1 MGPADAAL
9 VRTNEKRAP
18 IATVASAISRR
29 PVVALLVLLIALA
42 PLFAAAGRIR
52 PNNSLDAWFVEGDPA
67 LAKYH
72 AFLRE
77 FGNDEAILIGYET
90 PDGARSAAEVALQ
103 LRIASRLGR
112 IDGIDRVLAGSAM
125 LAGLSDGLVAEDGRA
140 SALVAWLAVRPDI
153 EQVRGRVIDDVRA
166 AAAAELAPRG
176 RTAHLVGNGV
186 LYDGLNRQTM
196 KDSAVFLTLALAA
209 MVVLLAIGLR
219 NWRAVVLALVAP
231 LLSAFAGMGILELSG
246 RPFTVV
252 GSALPTLILVVALS
266 DAIHALLHYE
276 HVRRLHPPANAAERR
291 AQAAA
296 AIGWVAVPCLFTALT
311 TAAGFASLVTSKIAL
326 VRDFGV
332 FAAAGMLLAWV
343 VTVVFLTAALALW
356 DVRPPERAKGGALE
370 RMLDA
375 YSARLPSLR
384 IPVLAGTV
392 VVAIVMGIGA
402 AKIRADTDTIG
413 LLPAGHDVRRDS
425 EWMERRLGAYTPLEM
440 RVTSPA
446 GIMDTT
452 FLRQLR
458 DWRARAE
465 ALPEVTRTFS
475 ALDVRGLSG
484 AVGNDV
490 PADESSYV
498 SDDERTLRVS
508 AYVPMTTANGFSRT
522 AAALEREG
530 VAAFGRADAVEASGY
545 LPLYVRIVEYIVRS
559 TVVGFGTASVIVF
572 ALMFPLVRSWRGM
585 FAAMVVNLLP
595 VLLVF
600 GLMGWSG
607 IPLDIATATVGAI
620 VLGIVVDD
628 TIHFL
633 HRYRVAVREGMSST
647 AASTATIRE
656 AGRGMLLTT
665 AVLGSGFAVMIA
677 AGTKSISYFGLLAT
691 LAVLSAVFADLLLL
705 PVLLS
710 AGRDAPAA
718 RSRESAA

>member
-1 MGPADAAL
+1 MEPP
-9 VRTNEKRAP
+9 RA
-18 IATVASAISRR
+18 IATAASAISRR
-29 PVVALLVLLIALA
+29 PITALLVLLIALA
-42 PLFAAAGRIR
+42 PLLGAAGRIR
-52 PNNSLDAWFVEGDPA
+52 PNNSLDAWFVVGDPA
-67 LAKYH
+67 LASYH

-77 FGNDEAILIGYET
+77 FGNDEAILLGYET
-90 PDGARSAAEVALQ
+90 PGGARSASEVALQ
-103 LRIASRLGR
+103 LRIAARLDR

-125 LAGLSDGLVAEDGRA
+125 LAGLSGGLVAEDGRA

-153 EQVRGRVIDDVRA
+153 EQVRGRIIDDVRA
-166 AAAAELAPRG
+166 AAAAELQPLG

-219 NWRAVVLALVAP
+219 NWRAVILALVAP

-276 HVRRLHPPANAAERR
+276 HVRRLHPPADAAERR
-291 AQAAA
+291 RQAAS

-311 TAAGFASLVTSKIAL
+311 TAAGFASLATSKIAL

-343 VTVVFLTAALALW
+343 VTLVFLTAALALW
-356 DVRPPERAKGGALE
+356 DVRPPERGAAGGALQ
-370 RMLDA
+370 RALDA

-384 IPVLAGTV
+384 RPVLAGSIL
-392 VVAIVMGIGA
+392 VAIVMGIGA
-402 AKIRADTDTIG
+402 ARIHADTDTIG
-413 LLPAGHDVRRDS
+413 LLPAEHEVRRDS
-425 EWMERRLGAYTPLEM
+425 EWLERRLGAYTPLEM

-446 GIMDTT
+446 GIMDST

-465 ALPEVTRTFS
+465 ALPEVERTFS

-484 AVGNDV
+484 ATADAV
-490 PADESSYV
+490 PADESAYV
-498 SDDERTLRVS
+498 SADEKTLRVS
-508 AYVPMTTANGFSRT
+508 AYVPMTTANGFART

-545 LPLYVRIVEYIVRS
+545 LPLYVRITDYIVRS
-559 TVVGFGTASVIVF
+559 TVLGLGTASVIVF
-572 ALMFPLVRSWRGM
+572 ALMFPLVRSARGM
-585 FAAMVVNLLP
+585 GAAMVVNLLP

-600 GLMGWSG
+600 GVMGWSG

-633 HRYRVAVREGMSST
+633 HRHHVERRAGMSS
-647 AASTATIRE
+647 AAAATATIRQ
-656 AGRGMLLTT
+656 AGRGMILTS

-677 AGTKSISYFGLLAT
+677 AGTKSISYFGLLAA
-691 LAVLSAVFADLLLL
+691 LAVVSAVACDLLLL

-710 AGRDAPAA
+710 GGRDAPAST
-718 RSRESAA
+718 SRAAA

>member
-1 MGPADAAL
+1 METP
-9 VRTNEKRAP
+9 RA
-18 IATVASAISRR
+18 IATVASVISRR
-29 PVVALLVLLIALA
+29 PITALLVLLIALA
-42 PLFAAAGRIR
+42 PLLVAAGRIR
-52 PNNSLDAWFVEGDPA
+52 PNNSLDAWFVEGDSA
-67 LAKYH
+67 LVQYH

-77 FGNDEAILIGYET
+77 FGNDEAILVGYET
-90 PDGARSAAEVALQ
+90 PDGARTPSEVALQ
-103 LRIASRLGR
+103 LRIAARFGR
-112 IDGIDRVLAGSAM
+112 IDGIERVLAGSAM
-125 LAGLSDGLVAEDGRA
+125 LAGLSEGLVAKDGRA
-140 SALVAWLAVRPDI
+140 TALVAWLSVRPDI

-166 AAAAELAPRG
+166 AAAAELAPLG

-196 KDSAVFLTLALAA
+196 KDSGVFLTLALVA
-209 MVVLLAIGLR
+209 MVILLAIGLR
-219 NWRAVVLALVAP
+219 NWRAVILALVAP

-276 HVRRLHPPANAAERR
+276 HLRRLHPPADAAERR
-291 AQAAA
+291 RQAASA
-296 AIGWVAVPCLFTALT
+296 VGWVAVPCLFTALT
-311 TAAGFASLVTSKIAL
+311 TAAGFASLVTSRIAL

-343 VTVVFLTAALALW
+343 VTLVFLTAALALW
-356 DVRPPERAKGGALE
+356 DVRPPERDAAGGALD

-375 YSARLPSLR
+375 YAARLPSIR
-384 IPVLAGTV
+384 IPVMVGTIIV
-392 VVAIVMGIGA
+392 SIVMGVGA
-402 AKIRADTDTIG
+402 ARLRADTDTIG
-413 LLPAGHDVRRDS
+413 LFPAGHDVRRDS
-425 EWMERRLGAYTPLEM
+425 EWLEQRLGAYTPLEM

-446 GIMDTT
+446 GIMDPT

-465 ALPEVTRTFS
+465 ALPEVERTFS
-475 ALDVRGLSG
+475 ALDVRGLTG
-484 AVGNDV
+484 AGGDV
-490 PADESSYV
+490 APVDESEYV
-498 SDDERTLRVS
+498 SADERTLRVS
-508 AYVPMTTANGFSRT
+508 AYVPMTTANGFART

-530 VAAFGRADAVEASGY
+530 AAAFGRADAVQASGY
-545 LPLYVRIVEYIVRS
+545 LPLYVRITEYIVRS
-559 TVVGFGTASVIVF
+559 TVAGFGTASVIVF
-572 ALMFPLVRSWRGM
+572 ALMFPLVRSARGM
-585 FAAMVVNLLP
+585 GAAMVVNLLP

-600 GLMGWSG
+600 GVMGWSG

-633 HRYRVAVREGMSST
+633 HRYRVERRAGTPST
-647 AASTATIRE
+647 AAVTDTIRQ
-656 AGRGMLLTT
+656 AGRGMLLTS
-665 AVLGSGFAVMIA
+665 AVLGAGFAVMIA

-691 LAVLSAVFADLLLL
+691 LAIVSAVAADLLLL

-710 AGRDAPAA
+710 DGRDVPASPAA
-718 RSRESAA
+718 PSA

>member
-1 MGPADAAL
+1 MEPP
-9 VRTNEKRAP
+9 RA
-18 IATVASAISRR
+18 IATVASAICRR
-29 PVVALLVLLIALA
+29 PITALLVLLVALA
-42 PLFAAAGRIR
+42 PLLVAAGRVR

-67 LAKYH
+67 LARYH

-90 PDGARSAAEVALQ
+90 PDGARSPSEVDVQ
-103 LRIASRLGR
+103 LRIAARLDR
-112 IDGIDRVLAGSAM
+112 VDGIERVLAGSAM
-125 LAGLSDGLVAEDGRA
+125 LAGLSEGLVAKDGRA
-140 SALVAWLAVRPDI
+140 TALVAWLTVRPDI
-153 EQVRGRVIDDVRA
+153 EQVRGRVIDEARA
-166 AAAAELAPRG
+166 AAAAELTPLG
-176 RTAHLVGNGV
+176 RTPHLVGNGV

-196 KDSAVFLTLALAA
+196 KDSGVFLTLALVA
-209 MVVLLAIGLR
+209 MVILLAIGLR
-219 NWRAVVLALVAP
+219 NWRAVILALVAP

-291 AQAAA
+291 NQAASA
-296 AIGWVAVPCLFTALT
+296 VGWVAVPCLFTALT

-343 VTVVFLTAALALW
+343 VTLVFLTAALALW
-356 DVRPPERAKGGALE
+356 DVRPPERRANGMLE
-370 RMLDA
+370 RMIDGYA
-375 YSARLPSLR
+375 ARLPSLR
-384 IPVLAGTV
+384 RPVLIGTIII
-392 VVAIVMGIGA
+392 AIVMGIGA
-402 AKIRADTDTIG
+402 ARIHADTDTIG
-413 LLPAGHDVRRDS
+413 LLPAKHEVRRDS
-425 EWMERRLGAYTPLEM
+425 EWLEQRLGAYTPLEM

-458 DWRARAE
+458 AWRARAE
-465 ALPEVTRTFS
+465 ALPEVERTFS
-475 ALDVRGLSG
+475 ALDVRGLSSG
-484 AVGNDV
+484 VGDAV
-490 PADESSYV
+490 PTDESSYV
-498 SDDERTLRVS
+498 SADEKTLRVS
-508 AYVPMTTANGFSRT
+508 AYVPMTTANGFARI

-545 LPLYVRIVEYIVRS
+545 LPLYVRIVQYIVRS

-572 ALMFPLVRSWRGM
+572 ALMFPLVRSVRGM
-585 FAAMVVNLLP
+585 VAAMVVNLLP

-633 HRYRVAVREGMSST
+633 HRYQVALRAGMSST
-647 AASTATIRE
+647 AAATETIRQ
-656 AGRGMLLTT
+656 AGRGMILTS

-677 AGTKSISYFGLLAT
+677 AGTKSISYFGLLAA
-691 LAVLSAVFADLLLL
+691 LAVLSAVACDLLLL

-710 AGRDAPAA
+710 IGQRVP
-718 RSRESAA
+718 ESATEPAT

>member
-1 MGPADAAL
+1 MEPP
-9 VRTNEKRAP
+9 RA

-29 PVVALLVLLIALA
+29 PVAALLVLLIALA
-42 PLFAAAGRIR
+42 PLLVAAGRVR

-72 AFLRE
+72 SFLRE

-90 PDGARSAAEVALQ
+90 PDGARSTSEVALQ
-103 LRIASRLGR
+103 LRLAARLDR

-125 LAGLSDGLVAEDGRA
+125 LAGLSGGLVAEDGRA
-140 SALVAWLAVRPDI
+140 AALVAWLAVRPDI

-166 AAAAELAPRG
+166 AVAAELAPLG
-176 RTAHLVGNGV
+176 RVAHLVGNGV

-196 KDSAVFLTLALAA
+196 KDSGVFLTLALVA

-219 NWRAVVLALVAP
+219 NWRAVILALVAP
-231 LLSAFAGMGILELSG
+231 LVSAFAGMGILELSG

-276 HVRRLHPPANAAERR
+276 HVRRLHPPSDAAERR
-291 AQAAA
+291 RQAASA
-296 AIGWVAVPCLFTALT
+296 VGWVAVPCLFTALT
-311 TAAGFASLVTSKIAL
+311 TAAGFASLATSKIAL

-343 VTVVFLTAALALW
+343 VTLVFLTAALALW
-356 DVRPPERAKGGALE
+356 DVRPPERGAAGGVLQ
-370 RMLDA
+370 RTLDA
-375 YSARLPSLR
+375 YAARVPSLR
-384 IPVLAGTV
+384 LPVVAGSIL
-392 VVAIVMGIGA
+392 VAIVMAIGA
-402 AKIRADTDTIG
+402 VRIEADTDTIG
-413 LLPAGHDVRRDS
+413 LLPPGHDVRRDS
-425 EWMERRLGAYTPLEM
+425 EWLEQRLGAYTPLEM

-465 ALPEVTRTFS
+465 ALPEVQRTFS

-484 AVGNDV
+484 AVGDAV

-498 SDDERTLRVS
+498 TDDERTLRVS
-508 AYVPMTTANGFSRT
+508 AYVPMTTANGFART
-522 AAALEREG
+522 AATLEREG
-530 VAAFGRADAVEASGY
+530 AAAFGRADAVEASGY
-545 LPLYVRIVEYIVRS
+545 LPLYVRITEYIVRS
-559 TVVGFGTASVIVF
+559 TVVGLGTASLIVF
-572 ALMFPLVRSWRGM
+572 AIMFPLVRSVRGM
-585 FAAMVVNLLP
+585 VAAMLVNLLP

-600 GLMGWSG
+600 GVMGWGG

-633 HRYRVAVREGMSST
+633 HRYSVERRAGMSS
-647 AASTATIRE
+647 AAAATATIRR
-656 AGRGMLLTT
+656 AGRGMILTS

-691 LAVLSAVFADLLLL
+691 IAVVSAVAADLLLL

-710 AGRDAPAA
+710 IGRATAPTKQTAA
-718 RSRESAA
+718 